1 MFSKLVIL
9 FIVVPIIELALLIE
23 IGQNIGVWP
32 TLTLVIL
39 TGIAGAWLARLQGF
53 MVLRTLQTELSQGIL
68 PAESIL
74 DGFLVL
80 AGALLL
86 LTPGILTDALG
97 FALLIPLSRN
107 VIKQYLKKWLK
118 SKIDAG
124 DFNSQYYIR

>member
-9 FIVVPIIELALLIE
+9 FVVVPIIELALLIE
-23 IGQNIGVWP
+23 IGQHIGVWP
-32 TLTLVIL
+32 TLTIVIL

-53 MVLRTLQTELSQGIL
+53 MVLRTLQAELSQGIL